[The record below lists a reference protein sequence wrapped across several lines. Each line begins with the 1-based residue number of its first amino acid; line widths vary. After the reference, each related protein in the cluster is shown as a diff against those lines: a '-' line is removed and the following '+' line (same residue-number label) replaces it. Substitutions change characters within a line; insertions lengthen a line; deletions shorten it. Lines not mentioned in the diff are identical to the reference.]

1 MPNETSSLNPMH
13 MLRSLLFVPGDSEKK
28 LSKSTSTSADALIL
42 DLEDSVAPERT
53 SIARS
58 MVAEFLKAHPK
69 REEQQLW
76 VRINP
81 LQTPEALS
89 DLVAVMAGKP
99 NGIMLPK
106 PLNALHAQQL
116 DHYLSALESREGLL
130 LGSTRIIP
138 VATEVPGAIFDL
150 QSYAGASPRLLGLTW
165 GAEDLATAI
174 GATSNKD
181 ASGEFSFTYK
191 LARSLCLLASAH
203 AQIQAIDTLSV
214 DFKNFASLALNVQGA
229 RREGFTGKLAIHPD
243 QVEVINQGF
252 TPSTQEIAHAQ
263 SIIDAFAK
271 ASGAGAVQIDG
282 KMVDKPHLTQ
292 ALRLINLFSRKT

>member
-1 MPNETSSLNPMH
+1 

-28 LSKSTSTSADALIL
+28 LAKSTSTAADALIL

-53 SIARS
+53 ATARV
-58 MVAEFLKAHPK
+58 MVAEFLQTH
-69 REEQQLW
+69 RQRNHQQLW

-81 LQTPEALS
+81 LQTPLALH

-99 NGIMLPK
+99 DGIMLPK
-106 PLNALHAQQL
+106 PLNAKDAQQL
-116 DHYLSALESREGLL
+116 DHCLSALEVREGLE

-138 VATEVPGAIFDL
+138 VATEVPGALFDL
-150 QSYAGASPRLLGLTW
+150 QSYAGSTPRLQGLTW
-165 GAEDLATAI
+165 GAEDLATAL
-174 GATSNKD
+174 GASSNRD
-181 ASGEFSFTYK
+181 ASGEFTFTYK

-214 DFKNFASLALNVQGA
+214 DFKDMQALALDVQQA
-229 RREGFTGKLAIHPD
+229 RREGFSGKLAIHPD

-252 TPSTQEIAHAQ
+252 TPSQQEISHAQ
-263 SIIDAFAK
+263 RIVDAFAQ
-271 ASGAGAVQIDG
+271 ANGAGAVQLDG

-292 ALRLINLFSRKT
+292 ALRLLDLSRKT

>member
-1 MPNETSSLNPMH
+1 MN

-28 LSKSTSTSADALIL
+28 LTKSTSTSADALIL

-58 MVAEFLKAHPK
+58 MVAEFLNAHPK
-69 REEQQLW
+69 RTEQQLW

-81 LQTPEALS
+81 LQTPEALA

-99 NGIMLPK
+99 DGIMLPK
-106 PLNALHAQQL
+106 PLNAQHAQQL
-116 DHYLSALESREGLL
+116 DHYLSALEIREGLT

-138 VATEVPGAIFDL
+138 VATEVPGAVFDL
-150 QSYAGASPRLLGLTW
+150 SSYAGSSPRLLGLTW
-165 GAEDLATAI
+165 GAEDLATAV

-181 ASGEFSFTYK
+181 ESGEFSFTYK

-214 DFKNFASLALNVQGA
+214 DFKNLQALARDVQGA

-243 QVEVINQGF
+243 QVDVINQGF
-252 TPSTQEIAHAQ
+252 TPSAQEISHAQ

-292 ALRLINLFSRKT
+292 ALRLIDLFSRKT

>member
-1 MPNETSSLNPMH
+1 MH

-28 LSKSTSTSADALIL
+28 LAKSSSTTADALIL

-53 SIARS
+53 ATARV
-58 MVAEFLKAHPK
+58 MVAEFLQAH
-69 REEQQLW
+69 RQRSHQQLW

-81 LQTPEALS
+81 LQTPLALH

-99 NGIMLPK
+99 DGIMLPK
-106 PLNALHAQQL
+106 PLNAKDAQQL
-116 DHYLSALESREGLL
+116 DHCLSALEVREGLE

-138 VATEVPGAIFDL
+138 VATEVPGALFDL
-150 QSYAGASPRLLGLTW
+150 QSYAGSTPRLQGLTW
-165 GAEDLATAI
+165 GAEDLATAL
-174 GATSNKD
+174 GASSNRD
-181 ASGEFSFTYK
+181 ASGEFTFTYK

-214 DFKNFASLALNVQGA
+214 DFKDMQALALDVQQA
-229 RREGFTGKLAIHPD
+229 RREGFSGKLAIHPD

-252 TPSTQEIAHAQ
+252 TPSSQEISHAQ
-263 SIIDAFAK
+263 RIVDAFTQAN
-271 ASGAGAVQIDG
+271 GAGAVQLDG

-292 ALRLINLFSRKT
+292 ALRLLDLSRKT

>member
-1 MPNETSSLNPMH
+1 MN

-28 LSKSTSTSADALIL
+28 LTKSTSTSADALIL

-58 MVAEFLKAHPK
+58 MAAEFLKAHSK
-69 REEQQLW
+69 RTEQQLW

-81 LQTPEALS
+81 LQTPEALA

-99 NGIMLPK
+99 DGIMLPK
-106 PLNALHAQQL
+106 PLNAQHAQQL
-116 DHYLSALESREGLL
+116 DHYLSALEAREGLT

-138 VATEVPGAIFDL
+138 VATEVPGAVFDL
-150 QSYAGASPRLLGLTW
+150 SSYAGSSPRLLGLTW
-165 GAEDLATAI
+165 GAEDLATAV

-181 ASGEFSFTYK
+181 ESGEFSFTYK

-214 DFKNFASLALNVQGA
+214 DFKNLQALARDVQGA

-243 QVEVINQGF
+243 QVDVINQGF
-252 TPSTQEIAHAQ
+252 TPSAQEISHAQ
-263 SIIDAFAK
+263 SIINAFAK

-292 ALRLINLFSRKT
+292 ALRLIDLFSRKT

>member
-1 MPNETSSLNPMH
+1 MN

-28 LSKSTSTSADALIL
+28 LTKSTSTSADALIL

-58 MVAEFLKAHPK
+58 MAAEFLKAHSK
-69 REEQQLW
+69 RTEQQLW

-81 LQTPEALS
+81 LQTPEALA

-99 NGIMLPK
+99 DGIMLPK
-106 PLNALHAQQL
+106 PLNAQHAQQL
-116 DHYLSALESREGLL
+116 DHYLSALEIREGLT

-138 VATEVPGAIFDL
+138 VATEVPGAVFDL
-150 QSYAGASPRLLGLTW
+150 SSYAGSSPRLLGLTW
-165 GAEDLATAI
+165 GAEDLATAV

-181 ASGEFSFTYK
+181 ESGEFSFTYK

-214 DFKNFASLALNVQGA
+214 DFKNLQALARDVQGA

-243 QVEVINQGF
+243 QVDVINQGF
-252 TPSTQEIAHAQ
+252 TPSAQEISHAQ

-292 ALRLINLFSRKT
+292 ALRLIDLFSRKT

>member
-1 MPNETSSLNPMH
+1 MN

-28 LSKSTSTSADALIL
+28 LTKSTSTSADALIL

-58 MVAEFLKAHPK
+58 MAAEFLKAHPK
-69 REEQQLW
+69 RTEQQLW

-81 LQTPEALS
+81 LQTPEALA

-99 NGIMLPK
+99 DGIMLPK
-106 PLNALHAQQL
+106 PLNAQHAQQL
-116 DHYLSALESREGLL
+116 DHYLSALEIREGLT

-138 VATEVPGAIFDL
+138 VATEVPGAVFDL
-150 QSYAGASPRLLGLTW
+150 SSYAGSSPRLLGLTW
-165 GAEDLATAI
+165 GAEDLATAV

-181 ASGEFSFTYK
+181 ESGEFSFTYK

-214 DFKNFASLALNVQGA
+214 DFKNLQALARDVQGA

-252 TPSTQEIAHAQ
+252 TPSAQEISHAQ

-292 ALRLINLFSRKT
+292 ALRLIDLFSRKT

>member
-1 MPNETSSLNPMH
+1 MH

-28 LSKSTSTSADALIL
+28 LAKSTSTAADALIL

-53 SIARS
+53 ATARV
-58 MVAEFLKAHPK
+58 MVAEFLQTH
-69 REEQQLW
+69 RQRNHQQLW

-81 LQTPEALS
+81 LQTPLALH

-99 NGIMLPK
+99 DGIMLPK
-106 PLNALHAQQL
+106 PLNAKDAQQL
-116 DHYLSALESREGLL
+116 DHCLSALEVREGLE

-138 VATEVPGAIFDL
+138 VATEVPGALFDL
-150 QSYAGASPRLLGLTW
+150 QSYAGSTPRLQGLTW
-165 GAEDLATAI
+165 GAEDLATAL
-174 GATSNKD
+174 GASSNRD
-181 ASGEFSFTYK
+181 ASGEFTFTYK

-214 DFKNFASLALNVQGA
+214 DFKDMQALALDVQHA
-229 RREGFTGKLAIHPD
+229 RREGFSGKLAIHPD

-252 TPSTQEIAHAQ
+252 MPSAHDISHAQ
-263 SIIDAFAK
+263 RIVDAFAQ
-271 ASGAGAVQIDG
+271 ANGAGTVQLDG

-292 ALRLINLFSRKT
+292 ALRLLDLSRKT